1 MNIFKLLITTPLG
14 YILGWINDFVNN
26 YGVAIILFTILIKL
40 IMLPLGLK
48 QQKSMTKMQRIQPK
62 LKEIQDKYQYDQNK
76 ASQETMKLYK
86 EYGVNPAGGCLPL
99 LIQFPILIGLYQVI
113 YRPLTYILHF
123 SDKKVASL
131 QKAYELT
138 DAASARTAELII
150 ATKEKLLNFDFF
162 GLDLSQIPMDNLKE
176 FMAGK
181 VGIAALLIFIIPII
195 STVTTYLSSKVT
207 TYMNNSKKDEKEEPK
222 KPERVLSPDQK
233 PQAGSGNAEAMTKTM
248 SWMMPLM
255 TLWLTVTLPSTL
267 GLYWTISN
275 VLSLAQTIL
284 LNGYYNKKLTA
295 EIEAQDAERERKLL
309 EKQKKYNIT
318 KKKKRG

>member
-1 MNIFKLLITTPLG
+1 MNIFRLLITTPLG

-40 IMLPLGLK
+40 VLLPLGLK

-123 SDKKVASL
+123 SDKKVQAL
-131 QKAYELT
+131 QKTYDLT
-138 DAASARTAELII
+138 DAAASRTAELII

-162 GLDLSQIPMDNLKE
+162 GLDLSEIPMDNIKA

-181 VGIAALLIFIIPII
+181 AGVAALVVLIIPVV
-195 STVTTYLSSKVT
+195 STLTTYLSSKIT
-207 TYMNNSKKDEKEEPK
+207 TYMNNNKKEEKEEPK
-222 KPERVLSPDQK
+222 APQRVLSPDQK
-233 PQAGSGNAEAMTKTM
+233 TTDAGSAEAMSKTM
-248 SWMMPLM
+248 TWMMPIM

-275 VLSLAQTIL
+275 ILSLAQTIL
-284 LNGYYNKKLTA
+284 LNGYYNKKLAA
-295 EIEAQDAERERKLL
+295 EIAEQDAEREKKLL

>member
-295 EIEAQDAERERKLL
+295 EIEAQDVERERKLL